1 MKVKVNHIVVKDAE
15 QATQV
20 QGVLQEPF
28 DEIDKDTFSI
38 ETEEIDAR
46 ENPVGLISVIPQKYI
61 EMTDEVLK
69 EIIRNKI
76 EAKNLKVKQVD
87 IHRTVGGAFIRSDV
101 SIEPVAETMIKKL
114 EFPFD
119 NCQVIACFGFR

>member
-1 MKVKVNHIVVKDAE
+1 MKVNHIFVKDAE

-20 QGVLQEPF
+20 QG
-28 DEIDKDTFSI
+28 
-38 ETEEIDAR
+38 
-46 ENPVGLISVIPQKYI
+46 VGLISVIPQKYI
-61 EMTDEVLK
+61 EMTDEMLK

-76 EAKNLKVKQVD
+76 EAKNLKVKQVN

-119 NCQVIACFGFR
+119 NCQMITCFGFR